1 MPAMADAAVS
11 TSAPSRPGP
20 PRLPFTPRILA
31 GLPAQLLAGAVVGL
45 AVGASDVRDG
55 DLFWSLAWGV
65 TGLAGYA
72 GLVAATIWAAR
83 ALGRPRDVLGLRRV
97 PVGRTAALV
106 VASLVAIFV
115 LNAVLEPIFH
125 GAERQAE
132 AGGLDPNP
140 FPGGARATI
149 AAVLAGVVLC
159 VAAPVGEE
167 LFFRGL
173 VHGSLRRLGVPV
185 ATLLSAAVFAAVHLV
200 PAAFPVLF
208 VVGVILALL
217 YEHTGSLIPG
227 IVVHMLIN
235 ALAFGGN
242 LAGAGG

>member
-1 MPAMADAAVS
+1 MRAMADAAVS
-11 TSAPSRPGP
+11 PPELSRPAP

-31 GLPAQLLAGAVVGL
+31 ALPAQLVAGLVVGL

-65 TGLAGYA
+65 TGLAGYT
-72 GLVAATIWAAR
+72 GLVLATLWAAR

-106 VASLVAIFV
+106 VGSVVAVFV
-115 LNAVLEPIFH
+115 LNALLEPIFH

-132 AGGLDPNP
+132 AGGLEPNP
-140 FPGGARATI
+140 FPGGLEATV
-149 AAVLAGVVLC
+149 AAVLAGLVLC
-159 VAAPVGEE
+159 VGAPVGEE

-185 ATLLSAAVFAAVHLV
+185 ATLLSAAVFAGVHLV

-217 YEHTGSLIPG
+217 YEVTGSLIPG

-235 ALAFGGN
+235 ALAFAGN